1 MPSSGDRKIAIT
13 VLLSPVHSI
22 PSNPACATP
31 AFRQHGNVGHNNAG
45 ATFTRDTTRSWNPDS
60 LYQAAVLHASPE
72 RPTYDPDRAADLL
85 SAFVERFP
93 ADTRRSDAAARLALV
108 NEIRALRA
116 ELRAFKAIDLA
127 RPPR

>member
-1 MPSSGDRKIAIT
+1 MTAARALIMAAWLGAAAAS
-13 VLLSPVHSI
+13 
-22 PSNPACATP
+22 ACATP
-31 AFRQHGNVGHNNAG
+31 AFRQHVSVGHDDDAG

-72 RPTYDPDRAADLL
+72 RTTYDPDRAADLL